1 MKKLILSIAL
11 LAIFSCKEN
20 TKTTDSITSDPALT
34 TKSSEDSGVK
44 IEEIKKD
51 EPRELNSIQKKSLND
66 VVANITKVRVTG
78 DILTV
83 EMIVE
88 NIGKERISYYLP
100 LKEISYIDD
109 ATSKKYS
116 LLQDDEGK
124 YMADPINSTSRDIAF
139 YGEQREHL
147 ISMKFP
153 APPAESKT
161 ISLNIPK
168 FGSFDVLPVS
178 R

>member
-1 MKKLILSIAL
+1 MKKLIFAASLM
-11 LAIFSCKEN
+11 AIVACKEN
-20 TKTTDSITSDPALT
+20 TKTSESV
-34 TKSSEDSGVK
+34 SSEPTTSSSTDNSTGVT
-44 IEEIKKD
+44 IEESTKD

-66 VVANITKVRVTG
+66 VVANITKVRVTA